1 VSFNIEQLGFGKGD
15 AVPESQFKP
24 PPLYPPLE
32 NRPIPLDDGLEQ
44 KYLLTV
50 RKELN
55 LRMQSSPFYLVTS
68 DVTKKGIERY
78 YDRFQKLSHLDKELP
93 VQWNRM
99 PSELQKAAEKK
110 RKTVS
115 SAKGVKK
122 QKTDVD
128 PNQILSKLEKKEK
141 IESDTED
148 DPSEKKKVRDDDDD
162 HDLNDGR
169 DDIEEEEIDEELDEG
184 TDYANQYFDNG
195 ESYLD
200 EDDNLEDEAAYS

>member
-1 VSFNIEQLGFGKGD
+1 
-15 AVPESQFKP
+15 
-24 PPLYPPLE
+24 
-32 NRPIPLDDGLEQ
+32 
-44 KYLLTV
+44 
-50 RKELN
+50 
-55 LRMQSSPFYLVTS
+55 
-68 DVTKKGIERY
+68 
-78 YDRFQKLSHLDKELP
+78 
-93 VQWNRM
+93 M

-184 TDYANQYFDNG
+184 TDYANISITVNRI
-195 ESYLD
+195 
-200 EDDNLEDEAAYS
+200 